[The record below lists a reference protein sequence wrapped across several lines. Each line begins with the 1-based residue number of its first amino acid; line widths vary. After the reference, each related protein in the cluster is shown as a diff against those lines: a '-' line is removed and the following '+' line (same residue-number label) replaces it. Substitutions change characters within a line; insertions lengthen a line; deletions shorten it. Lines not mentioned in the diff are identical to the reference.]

1 MTATGPDLRVFSH
14 EAMATSFE
22 VRLVHEDTGYA
33 GQAAQACFAEVDR
46 LERLLSRFEPGSEVA
61 RIAQLEPGE
70 TLSVSADTFD
80 CLRLALEMHEL
91 TGGAFDPTLG
101 SALDR
106 FCGDGPTVGSVEP
119 SAEGRAG
126 PLVRAASS
134 DVDGVHQRCSPTG
147 DQEGARAR
155 ACLLLDSASL
165 AVRVIGGPIALDLG
179 AIGKG
184 YALDAMARL
193 LVDWEIERAL
203 LIAGGGSSVLA
214 LDNPV
219 PDAAWKVG
227 VGETTSTH
235 WLALARRAVG
245 SSGFSVQG
253 AHIIDPRTR
262 EPARRHLRTWALAPT
277 AAEADALSTAWMCLA
292 LDEIAAICEKRTDIG
307 AIVLPTR
314 GALFFTAGSVASLSL
329 HGSDLSSISV

>member
-33 GQAAQACFAEVDR
+33 EQAAQACFAEVDR
-46 LERLLSRFEPGSEVA
+46 LERLLSRFEPSSEVA

-91 TGGAFDPTLG
+91 TGGAFNPTLG
-101 SALDR
+101 GVLDR
-106 FCGDGPTVGSVEP
+106 FRGDGPERERN
-119 SAEGRAG
+119 AHHGR
-126 PLVRAASS
+126 
-134 DVDGVHQRCSPTG
+134 
-147 DQEGARAR
+147 
-155 ACLLLDSASL
+155 LLLDAVSL
-165 AVRVIGGPIALDLG
+165 AVQAGGGHVALDLG

-184 YALDAMARL
+184 YALDVAARIL
-193 LVDWEIERAL
+193 AEWEIERAL
-203 LIAGGGSSVLA
+203 LVAGGGSSVLA
-214 LDNPV
+214 LDGPA
-219 PDAAWKVG
+219 PAGTWSVG
-227 VGETTSTH
+227 VGETTSTN
-235 WLALARRAVG
+235 WLGLSRLAVG

-262 EPARRHLRTWALAPT
+262 EPVRRHLRTWALAPT

-307 AIVLPTR
+307 AIVLPAR
-314 GALFFTAGSVASLSL
+314 GALFFTAGSVAPLSL